1 MTVVDI
7 NGRLAAAVAV
17 EYLGWEVGQ
26 RLTITG
32 DRGSVVTIMRAFDGT
47 ALRPRGFLRLP
58 MSVRHRCRIRTGERV
73 LLAASRELDLLIVY
87 PSHTLTAALHRYRPE
102 LWDRA
107 S

>member
-17 EYLGWEVGQ
+17 EYLGWEIGQ

-32 DRGSVVTIMRAFDGT
+32 DRGSVVTIVRAFDGT
-47 ALRPRGFLRLP
+47 AVRPRGFLCLP
-58 MSVRHRCRIRTGERV
+58 MSVRYRCRIRTGERV

-87 PSHTLTAALHRYRPE
+87 PPHTLTAALHRYRPE
-102 LWDRA
+102 LWDHV